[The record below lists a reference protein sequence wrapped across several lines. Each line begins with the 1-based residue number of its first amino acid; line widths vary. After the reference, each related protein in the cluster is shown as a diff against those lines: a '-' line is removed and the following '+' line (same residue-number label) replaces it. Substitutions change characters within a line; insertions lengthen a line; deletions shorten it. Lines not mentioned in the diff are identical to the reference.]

1 MSVSDGPVESER
13 QDSLLNERPES
24 PADAGERQARIAE
37 WIDEL
42 TTKLFLGV
50 VVLSI
55 LTALKDANLAW
66 GLGLEIGTM
75 LGFFYFLLY
84 PAQLFWKHVLKR
96 SGEQGMLGASA
107 VLFLVALYR
116 LIRA

>member
-1 MSVSDGPVESER
+1 MAVRNAPVESGHH
-13 QDSLLNERPES
+13 DSLLKDRPKS
-24 PADAGERQARIAE
+24 LGDPRERQARLAD
-37 WIDEL
+37 WIGGL

-50 VVLSI
+50 GVLSI
-55 LTALKDANLAW
+55 LTALKDANLAR
-66 GLGLEIGTM
+66 GLGSEIGTM
-75 LGFFYFLLY
+75 WGLYFLLY

-96 SGEQGMLGASA
+96 PGEQGMLGVSA